1 MKILIV
7 DDARWQRQNLTR
19 MLSAAGHEVI
29 QATNGR
35 EALEKLA
42 ESPAVVVCD
51 LLMPELDGFGFLER
65 LQGREERPPVVIA
78 SADIQRTSRERCTA
92 LGAAA
97 FLAKPY
103 QPTDILPLLD
113 SVVAR

>member
-7 DDARWQRQNLTR
+7 DDARWQRQNLSKI
-19 MLSAAGHEVI
+19 LAAAGHEVI

-35 EALEKLA
+35 EALEKLS
-42 ESPAVVVCD
+42 ESPAIIVCD
-51 LLMPELDGFGFLER
+51 LLMPELDGFGFLEE
-65 LQGREERPPVVIA
+65 LGRRPDHPPVIIA

-103 QPTDILPLLD
+103 AANDILPLLS
-113 SVVAR
+113 SVAVR